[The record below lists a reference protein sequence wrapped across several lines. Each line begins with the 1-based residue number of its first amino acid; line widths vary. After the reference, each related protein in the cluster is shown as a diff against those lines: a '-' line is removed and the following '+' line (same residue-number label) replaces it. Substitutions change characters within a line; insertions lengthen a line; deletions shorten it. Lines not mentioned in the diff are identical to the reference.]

1 MKNIVLTE
9 CHDVIWITENTAD
22 SNTITPSQA
31 DELAKFIDTQKLKNE
46 YISWGNKSIKFI
58 NYVGFIQCTT
68 FSIEILPKVALH
80 NDFNQMRKVLI
91 GMLNDCGYL
100 NVKTSTL
107 SQLQL
112 IDGSLLEI
120 FGRIYASHLF
130 KELTKGIMMEYQQ
143 VENNLMMLKGSLIVR
158 KHINENLSR
167 NKKYMAYCE
176 YEERTINNE
185 INQVFIAANQ
195 LLLKNI
201 KDIETQKLLK
211 QIDHML
217 DGVQSRT
224 FSKKQLTR
232 INLDRI
238 NRRFETPLLLAKQ
251 FLMNVTASF
260 SVKNASSFSFLFE
273 MNDLFERYITGLVK
287 QVTEHAVYEQHKE
300 YRLLVN
306 EHNGNDIFQLKPD
319 IVVDNGSTQIIID
332 TKWKSLTSGNR
343 SGVKREDLFQM
354 YAYLTRY
361 ERAKTAILLYP
372 NQLEFEIVYNEHI
385 QSWYLHAD
393 KEKKLKVYSVS
404 LESKVKTIKE
414 LNKIL
419 QINGL

>member
-1 MKNIVLTE
+1 MHKT
-9 CHDVIWITENTAD
+9 DVIWITENTED

-31 DELAKFIDTQKLKNE
+31 DELAKFIEIQKLKSE

-158 KHINENLSR
+158 KHIKENLSQ

-176 YEERTINNE
+176 YEERTINYE

-195 LLLKNI
+195 LLLENI
-201 KDIETQKLLK
+201 KDIETKKLLK

-238 NRRFETPLLLAKQ
+238 NKRFETPLLLAKQ

-372 NQLEFEIVYNEHI
+372 KQLEFEIVYNEHI

-393 KEKKLKVYSVS
+393 KEKKLKIYSVS

-414 LNKIL
+414 VNKIL

>member
-9 CHDVIWITENTAD
+9 CHDVIWITENTED

-31 DELAKFIDTQKLKNE
+31 DELAKFIEIQKLKSE

-158 KHINENLSR
+158 KHIKENLSQ

-176 YEERTINNE
+176 YEERTINYE

-195 LLLKNI
+195 LLLENI
-201 KDIETQKLLK
+201 KDIETKKLLK

-238 NRRFETPLLLAKQ
+238 NKRFETPLLLAKQ

-372 NQLEFEIVYNEHI
+372 KQLEFEIVYNEHI

-393 KEKKLKVYSVS
+393 KEKKLKIYSVS

-414 LNKIL
+414 VNKIL

>member
-9 CHDVIWITENTAD
+9 CHDVIGINEDAGDNK
-22 SNTITPSQA
+22 TITPSQA
-31 DELAKFIDTQKLKNE
+31 DELAKFIETQKLKSE

-58 NYVGFIQCTT
+58 NYVGFIQCST

-158 KHINENLSR
+158 KHITENLSR

-176 YEERTINNE
+176 YEERTINHE
-185 INQVFIAANQ
+185 INQVYVAVNQ

-211 QIDHML
+211 PIDHML
-217 DGVQSRT
+217 DGVQARAFT
-224 FSKKQLTR
+224 KKQLRR

-238 NRRFETPLLLAKQ
+238 NKRFETPLLLAKQ

-260 SVKNASSFSFLFE
+260 SVKNNNSFSFLFE
-273 MNDLFERYITGLVK
+273 MNDLFEKYITALVK
-287 QVTEHAVYEQHKE
+287 QVTKHAVYEQHKE
-300 YRLLVN
+300 YKLLVN

-319 IVVDNGSTQIIID
+319 IVVDEGNTQIIID
-332 TKWKSLTSGNR
+332 TKWKTLTNGNR

-361 ERAKTAILLYP
+361 DRAKTAILLYP
-372 NQLEFEIVYNEHI
+372 KQLKFELDNNEYVE
-385 QSWYLHAD
+385 SWYLNAN
-393 KEKKLKVYSVS
+393 KEKKLKVYDVS
-404 LESKVKTIKE
+404 LENKVKTMKE
-414 LNKIL
+414 LYNIL
-419 QINGL
+419 QLKGS

>member
-130 KELTKGIMMEYQQ
+130 KELIKGIMMEYQQ

>member
-9 CHDVIWITENTAD
+9 CHDVIGINENTGD
-22 SNTITPSQA
+22 NKTITPSQA
-31 DELAKFIDTQKLKNE
+31 DELAKFIETQKFKSE

-58 NYVGFIQCTT
+58 NYVGFIQCST

-100 NVKTSTL
+100 NIKTSTL

-112 IDGSLLEI
+112 IDESLLEI

-158 KHINENLSR
+158 KHIKENLSR

-176 YEERTINNE
+176 YEERTTNHE
-185 INQVFIAANQ
+185 INQVFVVANQ
-195 LLLKNI
+195 LLLRNI

-217 DGVQSRT
+217 DGIKLRK

-238 NRRFETPLLLAKQ
+238 NKRFETPLLLAKQ

-260 SVKNASSFSFLFE
+260 SVKNNNSFSFLFE
-273 MNDLFERYITGLVK
+273 MNDLFEKYITALVK
-287 QVTEHAVYEQHKE
+287 QVTKHSVYEQHKE
-300 YRLLVN
+300 YKLLVN

-319 IVVDNGSTQIIID
+319 IVVDEGNTQIIID
-332 TKWKSLTSGNR
+332 TKWKTLTNGNR

-361 ERAKTAILLYP
+361 EQAKTAILLYP
-372 NQLEFEIVYNEHI
+372 KSLELEIDYNEHI
-385 QSWYLHAD
+385 QSWHLHANKD
-393 KEKKLKVYSVS
+393 KRLRVYGVS
-404 LESKVKTIKE
+404 LESKEKTCKE
-414 LNKIL
+414 LLNIL
-419 QINGL
+419 QIHRL

>member
-9 CHDVIWITENTAD
+9 CHDVIGINENVGD
-22 SNTITPSQA
+22 NKTITPSQA
-31 DELAKFIDTQKLKNE
+31 DELAKFIETQKLKSE

-58 NYVGFIQCTT
+58 NYVGFIQCST

-100 NVKTSTL
+100 NVKASTL

-143 VENNLMMLKGSLIVR
+143 VENNLMVLKGSLIVR
-158 KHINENLSR
+158 KHITENLSR

-176 YEERTINNE
+176 YEERTINHE
-185 INQVFIAANQ
+185 INQVFVDANQ

-217 DGVQSRT
+217 DGVQPRI
-224 FSKKQLTR
+224 FSTKQLTK
-232 INLDRI
+232 IHLDRI
-238 NRRFETPLLLAKQ
+238 NKRFETPLLLAKQ

-260 SVKNASSFSFLFE
+260 SVKNNNSFSFLFE
-273 MNDLFERYITGLVK
+273 MNDLFEKYITTLVK
-287 QVTEHAVYEQHKE
+287 QVTKHAVYEQHKE
-300 YRLLVN
+300 YKLLVN

-319 IVVDNGSTQIIID
+319 IVVDKGNTQIIID
-332 TKWKSLTSGNR
+332 TKWKTLTNWNR

-372 NQLEFEIVYNEHI
+372 KQLEFEIDNTKYVH
-385 QSWYLHAD
+385 SWYLHANKD
-393 KEKKLKVYSVS
+393 KRLRVYGVS
-404 LESKVKTIKE
+404 LESKDKTFKE
-414 LNKIL
+414 LQNIL
-419 QINGL
+419 QIHRL

>member
-9 CHDVIWITENTAD
+9 CHDVIGINENIRD
-22 SNTITPSQA
+22 NKTITPSQA
-31 DELAKFIDTQKLKNE
+31 DELAKFIETQKLKSE

-58 NYVGFIQCTT
+58 NYVGFIQCST

-91 GMLNDCGYL
+91 GMLNECGYL
-100 NVKTSTL
+100 NVKTLTL

-158 KHINENLSR
+158 KHIKENLSR

-176 YEERTINNE
+176 YEERTINHE
-185 INQVFIAANQ
+185 INQVFVAANQ

-211 QIDHML
+211 QIDYML
-217 DGVQSRT
+217 DGVQPRT

-238 NRRFETPLLLAKQ
+238 NKRFEAPLLLAKQ
-251 FLMNVTASF
+251 FLINVTASF
-260 SVKNASSFSFLFE
+260 SVKNNNSFSFLFE
-273 MNDLFERYITGLVK
+273 MNDLFEKYITALVK
-287 QVTEHAVYEQHKE
+287 QVTKHAVYEQHKE
-300 YRLLVN
+300 YKLLVN

-319 IVVDNGSTQIIID
+319 IVVDKGNTQIIID
-332 TKWKSLTSGNR
+332 TKWKTLTNGNR

-372 NQLEFEIVYNEHI
+372 KQLEFEIDNTKYVH
-385 QSWYLHAD
+385 SWYLHANKD
-393 KEKKLKVYSVS
+393 KRLRVYGVS
-404 LESKVKTIKE
+404 LESKDKTFKE
-414 LNKIL
+414 LQNIL
-419 QINGL
+419 QIHRL

>member
-9 CHDVIWITENTAD
+9 CHDVIGINENAGD
-22 SNTITPSQA
+22 NKTITPSQA
-31 DELAKFIDTQKLKNE
+31 DELAKFIETQKLKSE

-58 NYVGFIQCTT
+58 NYVGFIQCST

-80 NDFNQMRKVLI
+80 NDYNQMRKVLI

-107 SQLQL
+107 SQLKL

-143 VENNLMMLKGSLIVR
+143 VENNLMMLKGSLIVQ
-158 KHINENLSR
+158 KHIKENLSR

-176 YEERTINNE
+176 YEERTINHE
-185 INQVFIAANQ
+185 INQVFVAANQ

-217 DGVQSRT
+217 DRVQPRT
-224 FSKKQLTR
+224 FSTKQLTR

-238 NRRFETPLLLAKQ
+238 NKRFETPLLLAKQ

-260 SVKNASSFSFLFE
+260 SVKNHNSFSFLFE
-273 MNDLFERYITGLVK
+273 MNDLFEKYITALVK
-287 QVTEHAVYEQHKE
+287 QVTKHAVYEQHKE
-300 YRLLVN
+300 YKLLVN

-319 IVVDNGSTQIIID
+319 IVVDKGNTQIIID
-332 TKWKSLTSGNR
+332 TKWKTLTNGNR

-361 ERAKTAILLYP
+361 DRAKTAILFYP
-372 NQLEFEIVYNEHI
+372 KQLEFEIDNNEYV

-393 KEKKLKVYSVS
+393 KEKQLRVYGVS
-404 LESKVKTIKE
+404 LESKNKACQE
-414 LNKIL
+414 LYKVLHMN
-419 QINGL
+419 

>member
-9 CHDVIWITENTAD
+9 CHDVIWITENTED
-22 SNTITPSQA
+22 SNTMTPSQA
-31 DELAKFIDTQKLKNE
+31 DELAKFIETQKLKSE

-112 IDGSLLEI
+112 IDGSLFEI
-120 FGRIYASHLF
+120 FGRIYAFHLF
-130 KELTKGIMMEYQQ
+130 KELTKGIMMEHQQ
-143 VENNLMMLKGSLIVR
+143 VENNLMMLKGSLIVQ
-158 KHINENLSR
+158 KHIKENLIR
-167 NKKYMAYCE
+167 NKRYMAYCE
-176 YEERTINNE
+176 YEEITINHE
-185 INQVFIAANQ
+185 INQLFIAANQ

-217 DGVQSRT
+217 EGVGLKV

-238 NRRFETPLLLAKQ
+238 NKRFETPLLLAKQ

-273 MNDLFERYITGLVK
+273 MNDLFERYITVLVK

-372 NQLEFEIVYNEHI
+372 KQLEFEIDYNEHI

-393 KEKKLKVYSVS
+393 KEKKLKVYGVS

>member
-9 CHDVIWITENTAD
+9 CHDVIGINENVGD
-22 SNTITPSQA
+22 NKTITPSQA
-31 DELAKFIDTQKLKNE
+31 DELAKFIETEKLKSE
-46 YISWGNKSIKFI
+46 YISWGNKIIKFI
-58 NYVGFIQCTT
+58 NYVGFIQCST

-80 NDFNQMRKVLI
+80 NDYNQMRKVLI
-91 GMLNDCGYL
+91 GMLNECGYL
-100 NVKTSTL
+100 NVKTSAL

-120 FGRIYASHLF
+120 FGRIYASYLF

-143 VENNLMMLKGSLIVR
+143 VENNLMMLKGSLIVQ
-158 KHINENLSR
+158 KHIKENLSR

-176 YEERTINNE
+176 YEERTINHE
-185 INQVFIAANQ
+185 INQVFVAANQ
-195 LLLKNI
+195 LLLKSI
-201 KDIETQKLLK
+201 KDIETQKLLR

-217 DGVQSRT
+217 DGIQLRT
-224 FSKKQLTR
+224 FSKKQLRR

-260 SVKNASSFSFLFE
+260 SVLKNNNSFSFLFE
-273 MNDLFERYITGLVK
+273 MNDLFEKYITALVK
-287 QVTEHAVYEQHKE
+287 QVTKHAVYEQHKE
-300 YRLLVN
+300 YKLLVN

-319 IVVDNGSTQIIID
+319 IVVDKGNTQIIID
-332 TKWKSLTSGNR
+332 TKWKTLTNGNR

-361 ERAKTAILLYP
+361 DRAKTAILLYP
-372 NQLEFEIVYNEHI
+372 KQLEFEIDNNEYV

-393 KEKKLKVYSVS
+393 KEKQLRVYDVS
-404 LESKVKTIKE
+404 LENKVTTIKE

-419 QINGL
+419 QIN

>member
-9 CHDVIWITENTAD
+9 CHDVIGINENTGD
-22 SNTITPSQA
+22 NKTITPSQV
-31 DELAKFIDTQKLKNE
+31 DELAKFIETQKLKSE
-46 YISWGNKSIKFI
+46 CISWGNKSIKFI
-58 NYVGFIQCTT
+58 NYVGFIQCST

-100 NVKTSTL
+100 NVKISTL

-112 IDGSLLEI
+112 INGSLLEI

-158 KHINENLSR
+158 KHITENLSR

-176 YEERTINNE
+176 YEERTINHE
-185 INQVFIAANQ
+185 INQVFVAANQ

-211 QIDHML
+211 QIYHML
-217 DGVQSRT
+217 DGVQPRT

-238 NRRFETPLLLAKQ
+238 NKRFEAPLLLAKQ

-260 SVKNASSFSFLFE
+260 SVKNNNSFSFLFE
-273 MNDLFERYITGLVK
+273 MNDLFEKYITALVK
-287 QVTEHAVYEQHKE
+287 LVTKHAVYEQHKE
-300 YRLLVN
+300 YKLLVN
-306 EHNGNDIFQLKPD
+306 ERNGNDIFQLKPD
-319 IVVDNGSTQIIID
+319 IVVDEGNIQIIID
-332 TKWKSLTSGNR
+332 TKWKTLTNGNR

-361 ERAKTAILLYP
+361 DRAKTAILLYP
-372 NQLEFEIVYNEHI
+372 KQLEFEIDNHEYV

-393 KEKKLKVYSVS
+393 KKKKLRVYGIS
-404 LESKVKTIKE
+404 LESKNKACQE
-414 LNKIL
+414 LYKIL
-419 QINGL
+419 HMNGL

>member
-130 KELTKGIMMEYQQ
+130 KELTKGTMMEYQQ
-143 VENNLMMLKGSLIVR
+143 VENNLMMLKGSLIVQ
-158 KHINENLSR
+158 KHIKENLSR

-176 YEERTINNE
+176 YEERTINHE

-217 DGVQSRT
+217 DGVQSRI

-238 NRRFETPLLLAKQ
+238 NKRFETPLLLAKQ
-251 FLMNVTASF
+251 FLMNVTANF
-260 SVKNASSFSFLFE
+260 SVKNARSFSFLFE

-287 QVTEHAVYEQHKE
+287 QVTEYAVYQQHKE

-306 EHNGNDIFQLKPD
+306 EHNCNDIFQLKPD
-319 IVVDNGSTQIIID
+319 IVVDNGRTQIIMD

-372 NQLEFEIVYNEHI
+372 KQLEFEIDYNEHI

-393 KEKKLKVYSVS
+393 KEKKLKVYGVS

>member
-9 CHDVIWITENTAD
+9 CHDVIWITENTED
-22 SNTITPSQA
+22 SNTITSSQA
-31 DELAKFIDTQKLKNE
+31 DELAKFIETQKLKGE

-91 GMLNDCGYL
+91 GMLNDCGYF

-112 IDGSLLEI
+112 IDGALLEI
-120 FGRIYASHLF
+120 FGRVYAYHLF
-130 KELTKGIMMEYQQ
+130 KELTKGIMMEYRQ
-143 VENNLMMLKGSLIVR
+143 VENNLMMLKGSLIVQ
-158 KHINENLSR
+158 KHIKENLSR

-176 YEERTINNE
+176 YEERTINHE
-185 INQVFIAANQ
+185 INQVFITANQ

-217 DGVQSRT
+217 DGVQSRI

-238 NRRFETPLLLAKQ
+238 NKRFEPPLLLAKQ

-260 SVKNASSFSFLFE
+260 SVKNTRLFSFLFE

-287 QVTEHAVYEQHKE
+287 QVTEYAVYQQHKE

-319 IVVDNGSTQIIID
+319 IVVDNGKTQIIMD

-372 NQLEFEIVYNEHI
+372 KQLEFEIDYNEHI

-393 KEKKLKVYSVS
+393 KEKKLKVYGVS

>member
-9 CHDVIWITENTAD
+9 CHDVIGINENAGD
-22 SNTITPSQA
+22 NKTITPSQA
-31 DELAKFIDTQKLKNE
+31 DELAKFIETQKLKSE

-58 NYVGFIQCTT
+58 NYVGFIQCST

-80 NDFNQMRKVLI
+80 NDYNQMRKVLI

-143 VENNLMMLKGSLIVR
+143 VENNLMMLKGSLIVQ
-158 KHINENLSR
+158 KHIKENLSR

-176 YEERTINNE
+176 YEERTINHE
-185 INQVFIAANQ
+185 INQVFVAANQ

-217 DGVQSRT
+217 DGVQPRT
-224 FSKKQLTR
+224 FSTKQLTR

-238 NRRFETPLLLAKQ
+238 NKRFETPLLLAKQ

-260 SVKNASSFSFLFE
+260 SVKNHNSFSFLFE
-273 MNDLFERYITGLVK
+273 MNDLFEKYITALVK
-287 QVTEHAVYEQHKE
+287 QVTKHAVYEQHKE
-300 YRLLVN
+300 YKLLVN

-319 IVVDNGSTQIIID
+319 IVVDEGNTKIIID
-332 TKWKSLTSGNR
+332 TKWKTLTNGNR

-361 ERAKTAILLYP
+361 DRAKTAILLYP
-372 NQLEFEIVYNEHI
+372 KQLEFEIDNHEYV

-393 KEKKLKVYSVS
+393 KKKKLRVYGIS
-404 LESKVKTIKE
+404 LESK
-414 LNKIL
+414 NKACQEIYKVL
-419 QINGL
+419 HMNGL

>member
-9 CHDVIWITENTAD
+9 CHDVIGINENAGD
-22 SNTITPSQA
+22 NKTITPSQA
-31 DELAKFIDTQKLKNE
+31 DELAKFIETQKLKSE

-58 NYVGFIQCTT
+58 NYVGFIQCST

-80 NDFNQMRKVLI
+80 NDYNQMRKVLI

-130 KELTKGIMMEYQQ
+130 KELIKGIMMEYQQ
-143 VENNLMMLKGSLIVR
+143 VENNLMMLKGSLIVQ
-158 KHINENLSR
+158 KHIKENLSR

-176 YEERTINNE
+176 YEERTINHE
-185 INQVFIAANQ
+185 INQVFVAANQ

-201 KDIETQKLLK
+201 KDIETQKILK
-211 QIDHML
+211 QINHML
-217 DGVQSRT
+217 DGIQLRT

-238 NRRFETPLLLAKQ
+238 NKRFETPLLLAKQ

-260 SVKNASSFSFLFE
+260 SVKNNNSFSFLFE
-273 MNDLFERYITGLVK
+273 MNDLFEKYITALVK
-287 QVTEHAVYEQHKE
+287 QVTKHAVYEQHKE
-300 YRLLVN
+300 YKLLVN
-306 EHNGNDIFQLKPD
+306 EDNGKDIFQLKPD
-319 IVVDNGSTQIIID
+319 IVVDEGNTQIIID
-332 TKWKSLTSGNR
+332 TKWKTLTNGNR

-361 ERAKTAILLYP
+361 DRAKTAILLYP
-372 NQLEFEIVYNEHI
+372 KQLESEIDNHEYV
-385 QSWYLHAD
+385 QSWYLHANKD
-393 KEKKLKVYSVS
+393 KRLRVYCVS
-404 LESKVKTIKE
+404 LEGKDKTFKE
-414 LNKIL
+414 LLNIL
-419 QINGL
+419 QIHRL

>member
-9 CHDVIWITENTAD
+9 CHDVIGINENAGD
-22 SNTITPSQA
+22 NKTITPSQA
-31 DELAKFIDTQKLKNE
+31 DELAKFIETQKFKSE

-58 NYVGFIQCTT
+58 NYVGFIQCST

-158 KHINENLSR
+158 KHIKENLSR

-176 YEERTINNE
+176 YEERTINHE
-185 INQVFIAANQ
+185 INQVFVAANQ

-201 KDIETQKLLK
+201 KDIKTQKLLK

-217 DGVQSRT
+217 DGVQLRT

-232 INLDRI
+232 IKLDRI
-238 NRRFETPLLLAKQ
+238 NKRFETPLLLAKQ

-260 SVKNASSFSFLFE
+260 SMKNTSSFSFLFE
-273 MNDLFERYITGLVK
+273 MNDLFEKYITVLVK

-300 YRLLVN
+300 YKLLVN
-306 EHNGNDIFQLKPD
+306 EDNGKDIFQLKPD
-319 IVVDNGSTQIIID
+319 IVVDEGNTQIIID
-332 TKWKSLTSGNR
+332 TKWKTLTNGNR

-361 ERAKTAILLYP
+361 DRAKTAILLYP
-372 NQLEFEIVYNEHI
+372 KQLEFEIDNNKYV
-385 QSWYLHAD
+385 QSWYLHVNKD
-393 KEKKLKVYSVS
+393 KRLRVYGVS
-404 LESKVKTIKE
+404 LESKDKTFKE
-414 LNKIL
+414 LLNIL
-419 QINGL
+419 QIHRL

>member
-1 MKNIVLTE
+1 MKNIILTE
-9 CHDVIWITENTAD
+9 CHDVIWITENTED

-31 DELAKFIDTQKLKNE
+31 DELAKFIETQKLKGE

-91 GMLNDCGYL
+91 GMLNDCGYF

-120 FGRIYASHLF
+120 FGRIYAYHLF

-143 VENNLMMLKGSLIVR
+143 VENNLMMLKGSLIVQ
-158 KHINENLSR
+158 KHIKENLSR

-176 YEERTINNE
+176 YEERTINHE

-217 DGVQSRT
+217 DGVQSRI

-238 NRRFETPLLLAKQ
+238 NKRFETPLLLAKQ

-260 SVKNASSFSFLFE
+260 SVKNARSFSFLFE

-287 QVTEHAVYEQHKE
+287 QVTEYAVYQQHKE

-319 IVVDNGSTQIIID
+319 IVVDNGRTQIIID

-361 ERAKTAILLYP
+361 EHAKTAILLYP
-372 NQLEFEIVYNEHI
+372 KQLEFEIDYNEHI

-393 KEKKLKVYSVS
+393 KEKKLKVYGVS

>member
-1 MKNIVLTE
+1 MKNIMLTE
-9 CHDVIWITENTAD
+9 CHDVIGINENAED
-22 SNTITPSQA
+22 NKTITPSQA
-31 DELAKFIDTQKLKNE
+31 DELAKFIETQKLKSE

-58 NYVGFIQCTT
+58 NYVGFIQCST

-100 NVKTSTL
+100 NVKTSNL

-130 KELTKGIMMEYQQ
+130 KELTKGIMMKYEQ
-143 VENNLMMLKGSLIVR
+143 VENNLMVLKGSLIIR
-158 KHINENLSR
+158 KHIKENLSR

-176 YEERTINNE
+176 YEERTINHE
-185 INQVFIAANQ
+185 INQVFVAANQ

-201 KDIETQKLLK
+201 KDIETQKILK
-211 QIDHML
+211 QINHML
-217 DGVQSRT
+217 DGIQLRK

-238 NRRFETPLLLAKQ
+238 NKRFETPLLLAKQ

-260 SVKNASSFSFLFE
+260 SVKNNNSFSFLFE
-273 MNDLFERYITGLVK
+273 MNDLFEKYITALVK
-287 QVTEHAVYEQHKE
+287 QVTKHAVYEQHKE
-300 YRLLVN
+300 YKLLVN
-306 EHNGNDIFQLKPD
+306 EHNSNDIFQLKPD
-319 IVVDNGSTQIIID
+319 IVVDYGNTQIIFD
-332 TKWKSLTSGNR
+332 TKWKTLTSGNR

-372 NQLEFEIVYNEHI
+372 KQLEFEIDYHEYI
-385 QSWYLHAD
+385 QSWYLHINT
-393 KEKKLKVYSVS
+393 EKKLKVYGIS
-404 LESKVKTIKE
+404 LESRDETSKE
-414 LNKIL
+414 LDKIL
-419 QINGL
+419 LINGF

>member
-9 CHDVIWITENTAD
+9 CHDFIGINENAGD
-22 SNTITPSQA
+22 NKTITPSQA
-31 DELAKFIDTQKLKNE
+31 DELAKFIETQKLKSE

-58 NYVGFIQCTT
+58 NYVGFIQCST

-143 VENNLMMLKGSLIVR
+143 VENNLMVLKGSLIVR
-158 KHINENLSR
+158 KHIKENLSR

-176 YEERTINNE
+176 YEERTINHE
-185 INQVFIAANQ
+185 INQAFVAANQ

-217 DGVQSRT
+217 DGIQPRT
-224 FSKKQLTR
+224 FSTKQLTR

-238 NRRFETPLLLAKQ
+238 NKRFETPLLLAKQ

-260 SVKNASSFSFLFE
+260 SVKNNNSFSFLFE
-273 MNDLFERYITGLVK
+273 MNDLFEKYITALVK
-287 QVTEHAVYEQHKE
+287 QVTKHAVYEQHKE
-300 YRLLVN
+300 YKLLVN

-319 IVVDNGSTQIIID
+319 IVVDEGNTQIIID
-332 TKWKSLTSGNR
+332 TKWKTLTNGNR

-372 NQLEFEIVYNEHI
+372 KQLEFDIDNNEYV
-385 QSWYLHAD
+385 QSWYLHTD
-393 KEKKLKVYSVS
+393 KEKKLGVYGVS
-404 LESKVKTIKE
+404 LESKDITIQD
-414 LNKIL
+414 LYKIH

>member
-9 CHDVIWITENTAD
+9 CHDVIGINGNVGD
-22 SNTITPSQA
+22 KKTITPSQA
-31 DELAKFIDTQKLKNE
+31 DELAKFIETQKLKSE

-58 NYVGFIQCTT
+58 NYVGFIQCST

-80 NDFNQMRKVLI
+80 NNFNQMRKVLI

-158 KHINENLSR
+158 KHITENLSR

-176 YEERTINNE
+176 YEERTINHE
-185 INQVFIAANQ
+185 INQVFLAANQ

-201 KDIETQKLLK
+201 QDIETQKLLK

-217 DGVQSRT
+217 DGVQPRT

-238 NRRFETPLLLAKQ
+238 NKRFEAPLLLAKQ

-260 SVKNASSFSFLFE
+260 SVKNNNSFSFLFE
-273 MNDLFERYITGLVK
+273 MNDLFEKYITALVK
-287 QVTEHAVYEQHKE
+287 QVTKHAVYEQHKE
-300 YRLLVN
+300 YKLLVN
-306 EHNGNDIFQLKPD
+306 ENNGNDIFQLKPD
-319 IVVDNGSTQIIID
+319 IVVDTGNTQIIID
-332 TKWKSLTSGNR
+332 TKWKTLTNGNR

-372 NQLEFEIVYNEHI
+372 KQLEFEIDNTKYVH
-385 QSWYLHAD
+385 SWYLHANKD
-393 KEKKLKVYSVS
+393 KRLRVYGVS
-404 LESKVKTIKE
+404 LESKDKTFKE
-414 LNKIL
+414 LQNIF
-419 QINGL
+419 QIHRL

>member
-9 CHDVIWITENTAD
+9 CHDVIGINENAGD
-22 SNTITPSQA
+22 NKTITPSQA
-31 DELAKFIDTQKLKNE
+31 DELAKFLETQKLKSE

-58 NYVGFIQCTT
+58 NYVGFIQCST

-80 NDFNQMRKVLI
+80 NDYNQMRKVLI

-112 IDGSLLEI
+112 IDGSLFEI
-120 FGRIYASHLF
+120 FGRIYASYLF
-130 KELTKGIMMEYQQ
+130 KELVKGIMMEYQQ
-143 VENNLMMLKGSLIVR
+143 VENNLMMLKGSLIVQ
-158 KHINENLSR
+158 KHFKENLSR

-176 YEERTINNE
+176 YEERTINHE
-185 INQVFIAANQ
+185 INQVFVAANQ

-217 DGVQSRT
+217 DGVQARA
-224 FSKKQLTR
+224 FSTKQLRR

-238 NRRFETPLLLAKQ
+238 NKRFETPLLLAKQ

-260 SVKNASSFSFLFE
+260 SVKNNNSFSFLFE
-273 MNDLFERYITGLVK
+273 MNDLFEKYITALVK
-287 QVTEHAVYEQHKE
+287 QVTKHAVYEQHKE
-300 YRLLVN
+300 YKLLVN

-319 IVVDNGSTQIIID
+319 IVVDDGNTQIIID
-332 TKWKSLTSGNR
+332 TKWKTLTSGNR

-361 ERAKTAILLYP
+361 ERAKTAILFYP
-372 NQLEFEIVYNEHI
+372 KQLELEIDYNEYI
-385 QSWYLHAD
+385 QSWYLHVNKD
-393 KEKKLKVYSVS
+393 KRLRVYCVS
-404 LESKVKTIKE
+404 LEGKDKTFKE
-414 LNKIL
+414 LLNIL
-419 QINGL
+419 QIHRL

>member
-9 CHDVIWITENTAD
+9 CHDVIWITENTED

-31 DELAKFIDTQKLKNE
+31 DELAKFIETQKLKGE

-91 GMLNDCGYL
+91 GMLNDCGYF

-120 FGRIYASHLF
+120 FGRVYAYHLF
-130 KELTKGIMMEYQQ
+130 KELTKGIMMEYRQ
-143 VENNLMMLKGSLIVR
+143 VENNLMMLKGSLIVQ
-158 KHINENLSR
+158 KHIKENLSR

-176 YEERTINNE
+176 YEERTINHE
-185 INQVFIAANQ
+185 INQVFITANQ

-217 DGVQSRT
+217 DGVQSRI

-238 NRRFETPLLLAKQ
+238 NKRFEPPLLLAKQ

-260 SVKNASSFSFLFE
+260 SVKNTRLFSFLFE

-287 QVTEHAVYEQHKE
+287 QVTEYAVYQQHKE

-319 IVVDNGSTQIIID
+319 IVVDNGKTQIIMD

-372 NQLEFEIVYNEHI
+372 KQLEFEIDYNEHI

-393 KEKKLKVYSVS
+393 KEKKLKVYGVS

>member
-9 CHDVIWITENTAD
+9 CHDVIGINENAGD
-22 SNTITPSQA
+22 NKTITPLQA
-31 DELAKFIDTQKLKNE
+31 DELAKFIETQKLKSE

-58 NYVGFIQCTT
+58 NYVGFIQCST

-91 GMLNDCGYL
+91 GMLYDCGYL

-143 VENNLMMLKGSLIVR
+143 VENNLMVLKGSLIIR
-158 KHINENLSR
+158 KHIKENLSQ

-176 YEERTINNE
+176 YEERTINHE
-185 INQVFIAANQ
+185 INQVFVAANQ

-201 KDIETQKLLK
+201 KNIETQKLLK

-217 DGVQSRT
+217 DGVQPRT

-238 NRRFETPLLLAKQ
+238 NKRFEAPLLLAKQ

-260 SVKNASSFSFLFE
+260 SVKNNNSFSFLFE
-273 MNDLFERYITGLVK
+273 MNDLFEKYITALVK
-287 QVTEHAVYEQHKE
+287 QVTKHAVYEQHKE
-300 YRLLVN
+300 YKLLVN

-319 IVVDNGSTQIIID
+319 IVVGTGNTQIIID
-332 TKWKSLTSGNR
+332 TKWKTLTNGNR

-372 NQLEFEIVYNEHI
+372 KQLEFEIDNTKYVH
-385 QSWYLHAD
+385 SWYLHANKD
-393 KEKKLKVYSVS
+393 KRLRVYGVS
-404 LESKVKTIKE
+404 LESKDKTFKE
-414 LNKIL
+414 LQNIL
-419 QINGL
+419 QIHRL

>member
-9 CHDVIWITENTAD
+9 CHDVIGINENAGD
-22 SNTITPSQA
+22 NKTITPSQA
-31 DELAKFIDTQKLKNE
+31 DELAKFIETQKLKSE

-58 NYVGFIQCTT
+58 NYVGFIQCST

-158 KHINENLSR
+158 KHIKENLSR
-167 NKKYMAYCE
+167 NKKYMAYCD
-176 YEERTINNE
+176 YEERTINHE
-185 INQVFIAANQ
+185 INQVFVAANQ
-195 LLLKNI
+195 LLLKSI

-211 QIDHML
+211 QIDHLL
-217 DGVQSRT
+217 DGIQLRT
-224 FSKKQLTR
+224 FSKKQLR
-232 INLDRI
+232 GINLDRI

-260 SVKNASSFSFLFE
+260 SVKNNNSFSFLFE
-273 MNDLFERYITGLVK
+273 MNDLFEKYITALVK
-287 QVTEHAVYEQHKE
+287 QVTKHAVYEQHKE
-300 YRLLVN
+300 YKLLVN
-306 EHNGNDIFQLKPD
+306 EHNSNDIFQLKPD
-319 IVVDNGSTQIIID
+319 IVVDNGNTQIIFD
-332 TKWKSLTSGNR
+332 TKWKTLTSGTR

-372 NQLEFEIVYNEHI
+372 KQLELEIDYNEHI
-385 QSWYLHAD
+385 QSWYLHVN
-393 KEKKLKVYSVS
+393 KEKKMKVYGIS
-404 LESKVKTIKE
+404 LESKVKTIKQ
-414 LNKIL
+414 LWRIL
-419 QINGL
+419 QMS

>member
-9 CHDVIWITENTAD
+9 CHDVIGINEDAGDNK
-22 SNTITPSQA
+22 TITPSQA
-31 DELAKFIDTQKLKNE
+31 DELAKFIETQKLKSE

-58 NYVGFIQCTT
+58 NYVGFIQCST
-68 FSIEILPKVALH
+68 FSIEILLKVALH
-80 NDFNQMRKVLI
+80 NNFNQMRKVLI

-158 KHINENLSR
+158 KHIKENLSR

-176 YEERTINNE
+176 YEERTINHE
-185 INQVFIAANQ
+185 INQVFEAANQ

-217 DGVQSRT
+217 DGVQARA
-224 FSKKQLTR
+224 FSKKQLRR

-238 NRRFETPLLLAKQ
+238 NKRLETPLLLAKQ

-260 SVKNASSFSFLFE
+260 SVKNNNSFSFLFE
-273 MNDLFERYITGLVK
+273 MSDLFEKYITALVK
-287 QVTEHAVYEQHKE
+287 QVTKHAVYEQHKE
-300 YRLLVN
+300 YKLLVN
-306 EHNGNDIFQLKPD
+306 EDNGNDIFQLKPD
-319 IVVDNGSTQIIID
+319 IVVDTGNTQIIID
-332 TKWKSLTSGNR
+332 TKWKTLTNGNR

-372 NQLEFEIVYNEHI
+372 KPLEFEIDKNEYI
-385 QSWYLHAD
+385 QSWYLHANKD
-393 KEKKLKVYSVS
+393 KRLRVYGVS
-404 LESKVKTIKE
+404 LDGKDKTFKE
-414 LNKIL
+414 LLNIL
-419 QINGL
+419 QIHRL